1 MDTKTTSKKKLNF
14 LTLLLV
20 LGICPMLIAIVISTI
35 ISVNK
40 LSQEMELGVFEKL
53 NVAATELSNYYVYD
67 IEANGEPDL
76 DDYVDSLKDQDI
88 ELTLFQ
94 GDTRISTSIFKEGTN
109 ERNIGTQAAA
119 DIFADVKSGKVVE
132 QNDVTISG
140 SKYYV
145 VYRPIYA
152 GGEFW
157 GMAFAG
163 EPKNDVVSTINS
175 VRNLMILVAVVII
188 AIFAALIALVAL
200 KLKTPMVKGVD
211 ALKVLAS
218 GNIHEEINLVSPIKE
233 VDDIISAS
241 TELQN
246 ALSDSIGTVKSSSE
260 QLGCA
265 VLDVDEA
272 TEQNSESIIQIN
284 TGINEVSATGQTVA
298 ESTETVN
305 VKSIELGEN
314 INELAENVKI
324 LSQASEQI
332 KEANSQAADYM
343 HTVLASSS
351 SSVEA
356 VNSISEQID
365 EMNNSLKQINEAVD
379 IITGISSQ
387 TSLLALNAS
396 IEAARAGDAGRGFA
410 VVATEIGAL
419 AVQSSEGAEKIQMIA
434 SEIGDMSTKSVAEA
448 KNIKEIIAKEQ
459 GYIKDTQE
467 KFGILS
473 TSVESSITEIMSIS
487 QKTEALNL
495 IKDELS
501 EASSSLSAIAQEL
514 AATSEETSARCTIV
528 SEACSDSRAKTEEM
542 RAINANLAEAVSFFK

>member
-1 MDTKTTSKKKLNF
+1 MKKSDSKKKVNF

-20 LGICPMLIAIVISTI
+20 LGIGPMLIAIIISTI
-35 ISVNK
+35 ISVRE
-40 LSQEMELGVFEKL
+40 LSSEMEAGVFERL
-53 NVAATELSNYYVYD
+53 DVAATELANYYIYD
-67 IEANGEPDL
+67 IENSGEPDL

-94 GDTRISTSIFKEGTN
+94 DDTRISTSILKEGTS
-109 ERNIGTQAAA
+109 ERNIGTQAAS
-119 DIFADVKSGKVVE
+119 DIYAEVKSGKVVE

-145 VYRPIYA
+145 VYKPITVN
-152 GGEFW
+152 GQFW

-163 EPKNDVVSTINS
+163 EPKKDVVATINK
-175 VRNLMILVAVVII
+175 VRNIMLLCAFVII
-188 AIFAALIALVAL
+188 AIFAVLITLIAM
-200 KLKTPMVKGVD
+200 KLKTPMVKAVD
-211 ALKVLAS
+211 ALKVLAG
-218 GNIHEEINLVSPIKE
+218 GNIHDKIDLTSPIKE

-241 TELQN
+241 EDLQD

-265 VLDVDEA
+265 VMDVDEA

-298 ESTETVN
+298 QSTETVN
-305 VKSIELGEN
+305 IKSIELGDN
-314 INELAENVKI
+314 INELAENVKV

-332 KEANSQAADYM
+332 KEANAQATEYM
-343 HTVLASSS
+343 KTVLASSS
-351 SSVEA
+351 SSVTA

-396 IEAARAGDAGRGFA
+396 IEAARAGEAGRGFA

-434 SEIGDMSTKSVAEA
+434 SEIGNMSAKSVTEA
-448 KNIKEIIAKEQ
+448 KNIKDIITKEQ

-467 KFGILS
+467 KFDILS
-473 TSVESSITEIMSIS
+473 DNVESSISEIISIS
-487 QKTEALNL
+487 QKTEALDL

-542 RAINANLAEAVSFFK
+542 RAINASLVEAVSFFK